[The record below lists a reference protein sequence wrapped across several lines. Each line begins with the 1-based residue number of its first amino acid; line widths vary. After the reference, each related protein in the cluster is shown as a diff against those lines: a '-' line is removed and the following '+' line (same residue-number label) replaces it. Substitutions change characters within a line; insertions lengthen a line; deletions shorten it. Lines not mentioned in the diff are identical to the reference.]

1 MSKITGI
8 EIQKRNK
15 NRVNLYVDNEYLLS
29 LQAELVYKY
38 NLSKNQEIDE
48 EKLLEIARADDYEK
62 AKNKA
67 LNSLS
72 KVEKSEKKIRE
83 KLSAD
88 FDEEV
93 IEEVVEFL
101 KKHELVDDE
110 RFAEMI
116 VSNDLSFKRVG
127 KNRIKQNLYT
137 KGIKREYI
145 ESAISD
151 IDSDVELENAIYL
164 AKKRLPRIKDKDI
177 NKVKNKLYQ
186 HLSYKG
192 FSYDIIKSAIRE
204 VLEEDSYWE

>member
-83 KLSAD
+83 KLSDD

-93 IEEVVEFL
+93 IEDVIEFL

-116 VSNDLSFKRVG
+116 VSNDLNFKRVG

-204 VLEEDSYWE
+204 VLEEDSY

>member
-38 NLSKNQEIDE
+38 NLSKNQEIDK
-48 EKLLEIARADDYEK
+48 EKLIEIARADDYEK

-83 KLSAD
+83 KLSGD
-88 FDEEV
+88 FDEEIIEMV
-93 IEEVVEFL
+93 IEFL

-110 RFAEMI
+110 RFADMI
-116 VSNDLSFKRVG
+116 VSNDLNFKRVG

-145 ESAISD
+145 DSAISE

-164 AKKRLPRIKDKDI
+164 ARKRLPRIKDKDI

-192 FSYDIIKSAIRE
+192 FSYDIIKLAINE
-204 VLEEDSYWE
+204 VLEEENY

>member
-116 VSNDLSFKRVG
+116 VSNDLKFKRVG

-204 VLEEDSYWE
+204 VLEEDSY

>member
-15 NRVNLYVDNEYLLS
+15 NRVNLYVNNEYLLS

-83 KLSAD
+83 KLSVD

-93 IEEVVEFL
+93 IEDVIEFL

-116 VSNDLSFKRVG
+116 VSNDLNFKRVG

-204 VLEEDSYWE
+204 VLEEDSY

>member
-93 IEEVVEFL
+93 IKEVVEFL

-116 VSNDLSFKRVG
+116 VSNDLNFKRVG

-164 AKKRLPRIKDKDI
+164 AKKRLPKIKDKDI

-204 VLEEDSYWE
+204 VLEEDSY

>member
-48 EKLLEIARADDYEK
+48 EKLLEIARANDYEK

-116 VSNDLSFKRVG
+116 VSNDLNFKRVG

>member
-116 VSNDLSFKRVG
+116 VSNDLNFKRVG

>member
-93 IEEVVEFL
+93 IEDVIEFL

-116 VSNDLSFKRVG
+116 VSNDLNFKRVG

-204 VLEEDSYWE
+204 VLEEDSY

>member
-116 VSNDLSFKRVG
+116 VSNDLNFKRVG

-204 VLEEDSYWE
+204 VLEEDSY

>member
-72 KVEKSEKKIRE
+72 KVEKSEKKIIE

-116 VSNDLSFKRVG
+116 VSNDLNFKRVG

>member
-72 KVEKSEKKIRE
+72 KVEKSEKKIIE

-116 VSNDLSFKRVG
+116 VSNDLNFKRVG

-204 VLEEDSYWE
+204 VLEEDSY

>member
-116 VSNDLSFKRVG
+116 VSNDLNFKRVG

-164 AKKRLPRIKDKDI
+164 AKKRLPKIKDKDI

-204 VLEEDSYWE
+204 VLEEDSY

>member
-204 VLEEDSYWE
+204 VLEEDSY

>member
-93 IEEVVEFL
+93 IEEVIEFL

-116 VSNDLSFKRVG
+116 VSNDLNFKRVG

-204 VLEEDSYWE
+204 VLEEDSY

>member
-93 IEEVVEFL
+93 IEDVIEFL

-116 VSNDLSFKRVG
+116 VSNDLNFKRVG